1 MLDNLKERSTLKCGA
16 QTSLGRMEQSCKVV
30 GSIILTQELTQERYQ
45 FETQWSRDRNANGIS
60 TIKCVCHA
68 SHVCYVAGVSNLA
81 WMRAEST

>member
-1 MLDNLKERSTLKCGA
+1 MA
-16 QTSLGRMEQSCKVV
+16 
-30 GSIILTQELTQERYQ
+30 QERYQ

-81 WMRAEST
+81 WMRAENTRTFEARLAGLSSHVIFYDMELL